1 MPEIRRDKFE
11 YRKTKSEM
19 QDWLVAQKI
28 VQEILKEDEKK
39 KEQLHGREKKIER
52 IVDDGMQCR
61 TEESSCAASFF
72 VRIKIQ
78 VPVCKIMYI
87 ASVILCLEDI

>member
-1 MPEIRRDKFE
+1 M
-11 YRKTKSEM
+11 
-19 QDWLVAQKI
+19 AQKI

-61 TEESSCAASFF
+61 TEESSCAAVSF
-72 VRIKIQ
+72 
-78 VPVCKIMYI
+78 
-87 ASVILCLEDI
+87 LEE

>member
-11 YRKTKSEM
+11 YHKTKSEM

-61 TEESSCAASFF
+61 TEESSCAASFLC
-72 VRIKIQ
+72 VSKYRC
-78 VPVCKIMYI
+78 PVCKIMYI

>member
-1 MPEIRRDKFE
+1 M
-11 YRKTKSEM
+11 
-19 QDWLVAQKI
+19 AQKI

-72 VRIKIQ
+72 CAYQ
-78 VPVCKIMYI
+78 NTGT
-87 ASVILCLEDI
+87 LCAK